1 MSYPITR
8 MRRLRRTPTLRRL
21 VAETRVT
28 VDDLIYPLFV
38 VSGTGVKEEVGSMPG
53 VYHWSVDL
61 VVGEVAEAFQLGIP
75 AVLLFGIPEYK
86 DAQGSAG
93 WRDDGP
99 VQRAIRAIKKEVPE
113 MVVMTDVCLC
123 DYTDHGH
130 CGVVKGNEIL
140 NDPSLELLARIALSH
155 AEAGAD
161 VVAPSDMMDG
171 RVAAIRQKLD
181 EKGFTSVAIMSYSA
195 KYASAMY
202 GPFRDAAQS
211 APRFGDR
218 RSYQMDAANAREA
231 LREMALDI
239 EEGAD
244 IIMVK
249 PALAY
254 LDIIRR
260 AREAFALPLAAY
272 NVSGEYSMVKAA
284 ARLGW
289 LDERR
294 TMSEILLGIKRAG
307 ADMIITY
314 AAKDMARWLREG
326 EGA

>member
-1 MSYPITR
+1 MGFPVVR
-8 MRRLRRTPTLRRL
+8 PRRLRRTPQLRRL
-21 VAETRVT
+21 VAETSL
-28 VDDLIYPLFV
+28 DPGDFIYPLFV
-38 VSGTGVKEEVGSMPG
+38 VPGSGVKEEIPSMPG
-53 VYHWSVDL
+53 NYHWSADL
-61 VVGEVAEAFQLGIP
+61 VVEEAAAAWQEGIP

-93 WRDDGP
+93 WREDGP
-99 VQRAIRAIKKEVPE
+99 VQRAIRALKRAVPE
-113 MVVMTDVCLC
+113 LVVMTDVCLC

-130 CGVVKGNEIL
+130 CGVVKGQEIL
-140 NDPSLELLARIALSH
+140 NDPTLDLLARIALSH

-171 RVAAIRQKLD
+171 RVAAIRQRLD
-181 EKGFTSVAIMSYSA
+181 EHGFTHVAIMSYAA

-202 GPFRDAAQS
+202 GPFREAAQS
-211 APRFGDR
+211 APQFGDR
-218 RSYQMDAANAREA
+218 RSYQMDPPNSDEA
-231 LREMALDI
+231 LREIELDL

-244 IIMVK
+244 IVMVK

-254 LDIIRR
+254 LDVIAR
-260 AREAFALPLAAY
+260 AKEAFGVPLAAY
-272 NVSGEYSMVKAA
+272 NVSGEFSMVKAA

-294 TMSEILLGIKRAG
+294 TALEILLGIKRAG

-314 AAKDMARWLREG
+314 FARDAARWLKEG
-326 EGA
+326 L